1 MAAQAF
7 LLIASFFTGTVS
19 ACQAA
24 GNSAGAADKQRAI
37 AGHAKY

>member
-7 LLIASFFTGTVS
+7 LLIASFLLVLFVL
-19 ACQAA
+19 ARAA

>member
-7 LLIASFFTGTVS
+7 CLLPAFTGTVC
-19 ACQAA
+19 ARRAA

>member
-7 LLIASFFTGTVS
+7 LLIASFLLVLFVF
-19 ACQAA
+19 ARPL

>member
-7 LLIASFFTGTVS
+7 LLIASFYWYCLCS
-19 ACQAA
+19 PAA